1 MIYVLSLASLKAE
14 DKIRAIIKGKQIV
27 AIITAKTGSE
37 LKLKNGVSEKGNK
50 AICIK
55 FSHLKPG

>member
-37 LKLKNGVSEKGNK
+37 LKLKN
-50 AICIK
+50 
-55 FSHLKPG
+55 